1 MATIEQLTQQ
11 LVSVNENQNDTAK
24 ETKKEISD
32 LSKSVKDLLKFQ
44 KDQAKKSGSDLEAE
58 REASRRAAGAGN
70 AASGA
75 GASSV
80 GGAAGGSMG
89 GIGSMLGG
97 VAAWAGKFL
106 LKFTKI
112 FGMLKRMFIF
122 GARAT
127 GIGAVIYLI
136 YQTFKDIGENKNFQE
151 AIAKIKESWNSIKT
165 SFISIKD
172 KIVGFFVDENGEKT
186 DLTKTIEDTINS
198 ITEFL
203 VKPLNRIKCT
213 IQDFVSVT
221 LSSVVKSIET
231 IFKGLDLILSGEFG
245 AGINELFK
253 AALGWDFKAG
263 KMTSESM
270 GLLWLLKNS
279 YDAVLSLMPD
289 LEVVKGS
296 MSKSFKG
303 FSEFFTIDIP
313 LWFSSRKLDFDLWL
327 GDVKIAFTEKWEE
340 FSGFFTKTIP
350 DWFSSR
356 KLDFDWWLLNLEMD
370 FEDKWE
376 EFSGFFTKT
385 IPEWFSARKL
395 NFDWWLLN
403 LEMDF
408 EDKWEAFSCFFTK
421 TIPDW
426 FETTKN
432 KFVTAW
438 DASKDLLKTKWDE
451 VVKFFT
457 VDVPEYFTN
466 WLDTAVDNVIDPI
479 AATWARVVDWFL
491 KVNTNIA
498 TKYDEIKAFGS
509 DIISGIKDTWCN
521 VVEFFTVDIPAKMK
535 AVWETIKALGSN
547 LLGTAET
554 GLKMYWD
561 HLVDFYTVKI
571 PAAMKAV
578 WEIIKAGGTG
588 ILDNI
593 SAGWESL
600 KCFFTVTIPETIS
613 KFLSPLENFD
623 PMAKITEGFA
633 TIKTFFT
640 KTIPDKIAEFNPLGE
655 FNLTEEIGKKVADML
670 AMIFDL
676 IPSIED
682 IKNTI
687 IRSVNKLGS
696 AGKAVMD
703 FFGLGSGTEGPGPLT
718 TQEKVAQNTAERTE
732 QGLKPFAPLLGVQ
745 AYSPVGKKMVD
756 HNYTMMDEF
765 LTNEHSAMNKHLIN
779 KKADDARLERLAQ
792 SDKLGLIADKLEALI
807 SVQAMGPQNEGLKS
821 MVNNQTYNYVTAPAT
836 STDVEYM
843 GYGPPHLQHFYK

>member
-11 LVSVNENQNDTAK
+11 LVNVNENQNDTAK
-24 ETKKEISD
+24 ETKKEISV

-44 KDQAKKSGSDLEAE
+44 KEQARKSGQDLEAE
-58 REASRRAAGAGN
+58 REASRRTSSAGATSSV
-70 AASGA
+70 ASG
-75 GASSV
+75 GD
-80 GGAAGGSMG
+80 AGGSMG

-97 VAAWAGKFL
+97 VAAWAGGFL

-112 FGMLKRMFIF
+112 FEMLKRMFMF

-151 AIAKIKESWNSIKT
+151 AIEKIKESWNSIKT
-165 SFISIKD
+165 SFTSIKN

-221 LSSVVKSIET
+221 LSSVVKSVET
-231 IFKGLDLILSGEFG
+231 IFKGIDLILSGEFG

-263 KMTSESM
+263 KMTTESM

-289 LEVVKGS
+289 MKVVIPS
-296 MSKSFKG
+296 ISKSFDNMWNSLSCHIEDG
-303 FSEFFTIDIP
+303 LAYI
-313 LWFSSRKLDFDLWL
+313 
-327 GDVKIAFTEKWEE
+327 TEKWEVL
-340 FSGFFTKTIP
+340 SGFFTETIP
-350 DWFSSR
+350 GW
-356 KLDFDWWLLNLEMD
+356 
-370 FEDKWE
+370 
-376 EFSGFFTKT
+376 
-385 IPEWFSARKL
+385 I
-395 NFDWWLLN
+395 
-403 LEMDF
+403 
-408 EDKWEAFSCFFTK
+408 
-421 TIPDW
+421 
-426 FETTKN
+426 ETTKD

-438 DASKDLLKTKWDE
+438 DISKDLLKTKWDE

-457 VDVPEYFTN
+457 VDVPKYFTD
-466 WLDTAVDNVIDPI
+466 WLTTAVDNVAAPI

-491 KVNTNIA
+491 RVNTDIT
-498 TKYDEIKAFGS
+498 TKYEEIKAFGS
-509 DIISGIKDTWCN
+509 NIISGVKDTWCN
-521 VVEFFTVDIPAKMK
+521 VVEFFTVDVPAKMK
-535 AVWETIKALGSN
+535 ETWESIKAFGSNIISGVKDTWCDVVEFFTKTIPDKMKETWESIKAFGVN

-561 HLVDFYTVKI
+561 FLVDFYTVKI

-593 SAGWESL
+593 SAKWESL
-600 KCFFTVTIPETIS
+600 KCFFIDTIPEKITN
-613 KFLSPLENFD
+613 FLSPLENFD
-623 PMAKITEGFA
+623 IMAKITEGFA
-633 TIKTFFT
+633 TVKTFFT
-640 KTIPDKIAEFNPLGE
+640 KTVPDKIAEFNPLGE

-718 TQEKVAQNTAERTE
+718 TPEKVAQNTKERTE
-732 QGLKPFAPLLGVQ
+732 QGLKPFAPLLEVQ
-745 AYSPVGKKMVD
+745 AYSPVNKKMVD

-779 KKADDARLERLAQ
+779 KKADDTRLESQAQ
-792 SDKLGLIADKLEALI
+792 SNKLGLIADKLDVLI
-807 SVQAMGPQNEGLKS
+807 SVQAMGAQNEGLKS
-821 MVNNQTYNYVTAPAT
+821 MVNNQTYNYVTTTPT
-836 STDVEYM
+836 STDIEYM
-843 GYGPPHLQHFYK
+843 GYGPPHLQQFYK

>member
-58 REASRRAAGAGN
+58 REASRG
-70 AASGA
+70 ASGA
-75 GASSV
+75 APGSSGGAV
-80 GGAAGGSMG
+80 GGAAGGFMG

-97 VAAWAGKFL
+97 VAAWAGNFL

-151 AIAKIKESWNSIKT
+151 AIVKIKESWNSIKT

-327 GDVKIAFTEKWEE
+327 GDVRIAFTEKWEA

-350 DWFSSR
+350 DWFSSQKR
-356 KLDFDWWLLNLEMD
+356 DFDWWLVNLEMD

-395 NFDWWLLN
+395 DFDWWLLN

-438 DASKDLLKTKWDE
+438 NASKDLLKTKWDE

-535 AVWETIKALGSN
+535 AVWETIKA
-547 LLGTAET
+547 
-554 GLKMYWD
+554 
-561 HLVDFYTVKI
+561 
-571 PAAMKAV
+571 
-578 WEIIKAGGTG
+578 GGTG

-633 TIKTFFT
+633 TVKTFFT
-640 KTIPDKIAEFNPLGE
+640 KTVPDKIAEFNPLGE

-703 FFGLGSGTEGPGPLT
+703 FFGLGSGTEGPAPLT
-718 TQEKVAQNTAERTE
+718 TQQKVELNTKERTE

-745 AYSPVGKKMVD
+745 ALNPKTGLMQD
-756 HNYTMMDEF
+756 HNYKMTGNF
-765 LTNEHSAMNKHLIN
+765 LANEQEAMNKHLIN
-779 KKADDARLERLAQ
+779 KKAEDTRLESQAQ

-807 SVQAMGPQNEGLKS
+807 LLQAMGPQNEGLTS

-843 GYGPPHLQHFYK
+843 GYGPPHLQQFYK

>member
-58 REASRRAAGAGN
+58 REARARRAAGAGS
-70 AASGA
+70 ATSGSGA
-75 GASSV
+75 GNV

-112 FGMLKRMFIF
+112 FGMLKRMFMF

-151 AIAKIKESWNSIKT
+151 AIVKMKESWDSIKA

-221 LSSVVKSIET
+221 LSTVVKSIET
-231 IFKGLDLILSGEFG
+231 IFEGLDLILSGEFG
-245 AGINELFK
+245 AGMNELFK
-253 AALGWDFKAG
+253 AALGWDFEAG
-263 KMTSESM
+263 KMTTESM

-289 LEVVKGS
+289 LEVVRGS
-296 MSKSFKG
+296 MSKSFDESIILVKDAFKG

-327 GDVKIAFTEKWEE
+327 GDVRISFTKKWEA
-340 FSGFFTKTIP
+340 
-350 DWFSSR
+350 
-356 KLDFDWWLLNLEMD
+356 
-370 FEDKWE
+370 
-376 EFSGFFTKT
+376 FSGFFTKT
-385 IPEWFSARKL
+385 IPEWF
-395 NFDWWLLN
+395 
-403 LEMDF
+403 
-408 EDKWEAFSCFFTK
+408 
-421 TIPDW
+421 
-426 FETTKN
+426 ETTKD

-457 VDVPEYFTN
+457 VDVPKYFTD
-466 WLDTAVDNVIDPI
+466 WIDTAVDNVIDPI
-479 AATWARVVDWFL
+479 AATWTRVVDWFL
-491 KVNTNIA
+491 RVNTDIT
-498 TKYDEIKAFGS
+498 TKYEEIKAFGS

-521 VVEFFTVDIPAKMK
+521 VVEFFTVDVPDAMK
-535 AVWETIKALGSN
+535 AVWETIKAGGS
-547 LLGTAET
+547 
-554 GLKMYWD
+554 
-561 HLVDFYTVKI
+561 
-571 PAAMKAV
+571 
-578 WEIIKAGGTG
+578 G

-593 SAGWESL
+593 SAKWEDV
-600 KCFFTVTIPETIS
+600 KCFFTSTIP
-613 KFLSPLENFD
+613 N
-623 PMAKITEGFA
+623 
-633 TIKTFFT
+633 
-640 KTIPDKIAEFNPLGE
+640 KIAEFNPLGE
-655 FNLTEEIGKKVADML
+655 FNLTEEIGKKVTDML
-670 AMIFDL
+670 TMIFDL

-718 TQEKVAQNTAERTE
+718 SKQKVAAATAERTE
-732 QGLKPFAPLLGVQ
+732 QGLKPFGPLLGVQ
-745 AYSPVGKKMVD
+745 AYSPVSKKMED

-779 KKADDARLERLAQ
+779 KKADDTRLESQAQ

-807 SVQAMGPQNEGLKS
+807 LLQAMGPQNEGLTS

>member
-11 LVSVNENQNDTAK
+11 LVNVNENQNDTAK

-44 KDQAKKSGSDLEAE
+44 KEQARKSGQDLEAE
-58 REASRRAAGAGN
+58 REASRRTSSAVATSGGSG
-70 AASGA
+70 ASG
-75 GASSV
+75 GD
-80 GGAAGGSMG
+80 AGGSMG

-97 VAAWAGKFL
+97 VAAWAGGFL

-112 FGMLKRMFIF
+112 FGMLKRMFMF

-151 AIAKIKESWNSIKT
+151 AIEKIKESWNSIKT
-165 SFISIKD
+165 SFTSIKN

-221 LSSVVKSIET
+221 LSTVVKSIET
-231 IFKGLDLILSGEFG
+231 IFNGIDLILSGEFG
-245 AGINELFK
+245 AGLNELFK
-253 AALGWDFKAG
+253 AALGWDFEAG
-263 KMTSESM
+263 KMTTESM

-289 LEVVKGS
+289 MEVVIPS
-296 MSKSFKG
+296 ISKSFDDMWNSLSCHIEDG
-303 FSEFFTIDIP
+303 LAYI
-313 LWFSSRKLDFDLWL
+313 
-327 GDVKIAFTEKWEE
+327 TEKWEVL
-340 FSGFFTKTIP
+340 SGFFTETIP
-350 DWFSSR
+350 GW
-356 KLDFDWWLLNLEMD
+356 
-370 FEDKWE
+370 
-376 EFSGFFTKT
+376 
-385 IPEWFSARKL
+385 I
-395 NFDWWLLN
+395 
-403 LEMDF
+403 
-408 EDKWEAFSCFFTK
+408 
-421 TIPDW
+421 
-426 FETTKN
+426 ETTKD

-438 DASKDLLKTKWDE
+438 DISKDLLKTKWDE

-457 VDVPEYFTN
+457 VDVPKYFTD
-466 WLDTAVDNVIDPI
+466 WLTTAVDNVAAPI

-491 KVNTNIA
+491 RVNTKIT
-498 TKYDEIKAFGS
+498 TKYEEIKAFGS
-509 DIISGIKDTWCN
+509 DIISKIKDTWCN

-561 HLVDFYTVKI
+561 FLVDFYTVKI

-593 SAGWESL
+593 SAKWESL
-600 KCFFTVTIPETIS
+600 KCFFTDTIPEKIS
-613 KFLSPLENFD
+613 NFLSPLENFD
-623 PMAKITEGFA
+623 VMEFITEKFEA
-633 TIKTFFT
+633 VKCFFT
-640 KTIPDKIAEFNPLGE
+640 DTIPNKIAEFNPLGE
-655 FNLTEEIGKKVADML
+655 FNLMEEIGKKVADML

-718 TQEKVAQNTAERTE
+718 SKQEVAAATAERTE
-732 QGLKPFAPLLGVQ
+732 QGLKPFAGILGVQ
-745 AYSPVGKKMVD
+745 AFNPKTGDMQD
-756 HNYTMMDEF
+756 HNYLQMKTF
-765 LTNEHSAMNKHLIN
+765 LANEHSAMNKHLIN
-779 KKADDARLERLAQ
+779 KKADDERLERLAQ

-807 SVQAMGPQNEGLKS
+807 TEQAMRPQNEGLKS

-836 STDVEYM
+836 STDDEY
-843 GYGPPHLQHFYK
+843 GGLLNRLRRW

>member
-44 KDQAKKSGSDLEAE
+44 KEQARKSGQDLEAE
-58 REASRRAAGAGN
+58 REASRRTSSAVGTSGGSG
-70 AASGA
+70 ASG
-75 GASSV
+75 GD
-80 GGAAGGSMG
+80 AGGSMG
-89 GIGSMLGG
+89 GIGSMLAG
-97 VAAWAGKFL
+97 VAAWAGGFL

-112 FGMLKRMFIF
+112 FGMLKRMFMF

-151 AIAKIKESWNSIKT
+151 AIEKIKESWNSIKT
-165 SFISIKD
+165 SFTSIKN

-221 LSSVVKSIET
+221 LSTVVKSIET
-231 IFKGLDLILSGEFG
+231 IFNGIDLILSGEFG
-245 AGINELFK
+245 AGLNELFK
-253 AALGWDFKAG
+253 AALGWDFEAG
-263 KMTSESM
+263 KMTTESM

-289 LEVVKGS
+289 MAVVTPS
-296 MSKSFKG
+296 ISKSFDDMWNSLSCHIEDG
-303 FSEFFTIDIP
+303 LAYI
-313 LWFSSRKLDFDLWL
+313 
-327 GDVKIAFTEKWEE
+327 TEKWEVL
-340 FSGFFTKTIP
+340 SGFFTETIP
-350 DWFSSR
+350 GW
-356 KLDFDWWLLNLEMD
+356 
-370 FEDKWE
+370 
-376 EFSGFFTKT
+376 
-385 IPEWFSARKL
+385 I
-395 NFDWWLLN
+395 
-403 LEMDF
+403 
-408 EDKWEAFSCFFTK
+408 
-421 TIPDW
+421 
-426 FETTKN
+426 ETTKD

-438 DASKDLLKTKWDE
+438 DISKDLLKTKWDE

-457 VDVPEYFTN
+457 VDVPKYFTD
-466 WLDTAVDNVIDPI
+466 WLATAVENVIDPI

-491 KVNTNIA
+491 KVNTDIT
-498 TKYDEIKAFGS
+498 TKYEEIKAFGLN
-509 DIISGIKDTWCN
+509 IISGVKDTWCD
-521 VVEFFTVDIPAKMK
+521 VVEFFTVDVPAKMK
-535 AVWETIKALGSN
+535 ETWESIKAFGLDIISGVKDTWCDVVEFFTKTIPDKMKETWESIKAFGVN

-561 HLVDFYTVKI
+561 FLVDFYTVKI

-593 SAGWESL
+593 SAKWESL
-600 KCFFTVTIPETIS
+600 KCFFTDTIPEKIS
-613 KFLSPLENFD
+613 NFLSPLENFD
-623 PMAKITEGFA
+623 IMAKITEGFA
-633 TIKTFFT
+633 TVKTFFT
-640 KTIPDKIAEFNPLGE
+640 KTVPDKIAEFNPLGE
-655 FNLTEEIGKKVADML
+655 FNLTEEIGKKVANML

-745 AYSPVGKKMVD
+745 AFNPKTGLMQD
-756 HNYTMMDEF
+756 HNYKMTGNF
-765 LTNEHSAMNKHLIN
+765 LANEHSAMNKHLIN
-779 KKADDARLERLAQ
+779 KKADDTRLESQAQ
-792 SDKLGLIADKLEALI
+792 SNKLGLIADKLDVLI
-807 SVQAMGPQNEGLKS
+807 SVQAMGAQNEGLKS
-821 MVNNQTYNYVTAPAT
+821 MVNNQTYNYVSAPAT
-836 STDVEYM
+836 STDMEYL

>member
-11 LVSVNENQNDTAK
+11 LVNVNENQNDTAK

-44 KDQAKKSGSDLEAE
+44 KEQARKSGQDLEAE
-58 REASRRAAGAGN
+58 REASRRTSSAVATSGGSG
-70 AASGA
+70 ASG
-75 GASSV
+75 GD
-80 GGAAGGSMG
+80 AGGSMG

-97 VAAWAGKFL
+97 VAAWAGGFL

-112 FGMLKRMFIF
+112 FGMLKRMFMF

-151 AIAKIKESWNSIKT
+151 AIEKIKESWNSIKT
-165 SFISIKD
+165 SFTSIKN

-221 LSSVVKSIET
+221 LSTVVKSIET
-231 IFKGLDLILSGEFG
+231 IFNGIDLILSGEFG
-245 AGINELFK
+245 AGLNELFK
-253 AALGWDFKAG
+253 AALGWDFEAG
-263 KMTSESM
+263 KMTTESM

-289 LEVVKGS
+289 MEVVIPS
-296 MSKSFKG
+296 ISKSFDDMWNSLSCHIEDG
-303 FSEFFTIDIP
+303 LAYI
-313 LWFSSRKLDFDLWL
+313 
-327 GDVKIAFTEKWEE
+327 TEKWEVL
-340 FSGFFTKTIP
+340 SGFFTETIP
-350 DWFSSR
+350 GW
-356 KLDFDWWLLNLEMD
+356 
-370 FEDKWE
+370 
-376 EFSGFFTKT
+376 
-385 IPEWFSARKL
+385 I
-395 NFDWWLLN
+395 
-403 LEMDF
+403 
-408 EDKWEAFSCFFTK
+408 
-421 TIPDW
+421 
-426 FETTKN
+426 ETTKD

-438 DASKDLLKTKWDE
+438 DISKDLLKTKWDE

-457 VDVPEYFTN
+457 VDVPKYFTD
-466 WLDTAVDNVIDPI
+466 WLTTAVDNVAAPI

-491 KVNTNIA
+491 RVNTKIT
-498 TKYDEIKAFGS
+498 TKYEEIKAFGS
-509 DIISGIKDTWCN
+509 DIISKIKDTWCN

-561 HLVDFYTVKI
+561 FLVDFYTVKI

-593 SAGWESL
+593 SAKWESL
-600 KCFFTVTIPETIS
+600 KCFFTDTIPEKIS
-613 KFLSPLENFD
+613 NFLSPLENFD
-623 PMAKITEGFA
+623 VMAKITEGFA
-633 TIKTFFT
+633 TVKTFFT
-640 KTIPDKIAEFNPLGE
+640 KTVPDKIAEFNPLGE
-655 FNLTEEIGKKVADML
+655 FDLTEEIGKKVADML

-718 TQEKVAQNTAERTE
+718 SKQEVAAATAERTE
-732 QGLKPFAPLLGVQ
+732 QGLKPFAGILGVQ
-745 AYSPVGKKMVD
+745 AFNPKTGDMQD
-756 HNYTMMDEF
+756 HNYLQMKTF
-765 LTNEHSAMNKHLIN
+765 LANEHSAMNKHLIN
-779 KKADDARLERLAQ
+779 KKADDERLERLAQ

-807 SVQAMGPQNEGLKS
+807 TEQAMRPQNEGLKS

-836 STDVEYM
+836 STDDEY
-843 GYGPPHLQHFYK
+843 GGLLNRLRRW

>member
-327 GDVKIAFTEKWEE
+327 GDVRISFTKKWEA
-340 FSGFFTKTIP
+340 FSGFFT
-350 DWFSSR
+350 
-356 KLDFDWWLLNLEMD
+356 E
-370 FEDKWE
+370 
-376 EFSGFFTKT
+376 T
-385 IPEWFSARKL
+385 IPEWF
-395 NFDWWLLN
+395 
-403 LEMDF
+403 
-408 EDKWEAFSCFFTK
+408 
-421 TIPDW
+421 
-426 FETTKN
+426 ETTKD

-438 DASKDLLKTKWDE
+438 DISKDLLKTKWDE

-491 KVNTNIA
+491 RVNTDIT